1 MSDATARVEPGR
13 FLAPAPDTVK
23 RLLVLARA
31 HRRALELVL
40 ALAIY
45 LGFACY
51 FTWPLVTNLA
61 HIFYGAAG
69 DPYGTMAFY
78 RELVAHHLNPFL
90 PGNISQFNAPEG
102 QPIPWT
108 RDLASLPGVGTQYL
122 LTAVFGTIPANG
134 LYVLLGYTLTGVVTF
149 AFVRRLTGNVWAAL
163 IAGWAFA
170 FYPYAILNGQGHDDN
185 VQGWVLVLGV
195 WRMVELMKRPSRRNA
210 ILAGLA
216 VVLGMW
222 WDPYFIL
229 LGGVSYVAAAVACL
243 AVAWRA
249 GGLRSVVGPQAITA
263 ATVVVFL
270 GFLGVLSNTGPSG
283 NSLGVRTN
291 GVEELNTYSARPLE
305 YLIPDSQSPL
315 FGADTAHYLE
325 THIHGSNPSEATLY
339 VGITTILLALVAF
352 WAFVRRKLP
361 PGIGGTVLLLSF
373 VVVAAFITS
382 APPEGRLL
390 GVLIPFPSH
399 FISQVTSTWR
409 VYSRFVIVVMLGLSV
424 LAGIGLHALTRGR
437 VWWVQVAILLCA
449 SVAVP
454 LDLWGRL
461 IGRTNTIETPGVYAA
476 LAREPLGLAA
486 QYPLTPNGY
495 NLYDELFFQNAGGKP
510 LINGYPEGT
519 AEERRALSLANL
531 TEPTS
536 APRLAALGVR
546 YIVVESTP
554 PDYGLAPPGK
564 PGRGFRLLYKEPYA
578 NLYAVTA
585 KPLSPALAADG
596 EGFSVNETTP
606 LGNFSWLVQPRGT
619 IELAGGCVHCSGVL
633 TMTLIPFARPRTVVV
648 STAGGHV
655 LARRL
660 VAGPTRVSVPL
671 EFSRHA
677 SVGLAATP
685 GPQSIIKTIGG
696 SDPRSVS
703 VQVGDLEFTGSS
715 GGAKVRGS

>member
-1 MSDATARVEPGR
+1 MSDATAGVELGHIPASAPG
-13 FLAPAPDTVK
+13 AAK

-31 HRRALELVL
+31 RRRPLELVL
-40 ALAIY
+40 AFAIY

-61 HIFYGAAG
+61 HIFYGASG

-90 PGNISQFNAPEG
+90 PGNISQFNAPQG

-108 RDLASLPGVGTQYL
+108 RDLASMPGVLTEYL
-122 LTAVFGTIPANG
+122 LTAAFGPTPANG
-134 LYVLLGYTLTGVVTF
+134 LYALMGYTLTGVVTF
-149 AFVRRLTGNVWAAL
+149 AFVRHLTGNVWAAL

-185 VQGWVLVLGV
+185 IQGWVLVLGI
-195 WRMVELMKRPSRRNA
+195 WRMVELMNRPSRRNA

-216 VVLGMW
+216 VVFGMW

-249 GGLRSVVGPQAITA
+249 GRLRSVLGSQAITA
-263 ATVVVFL
+263 AIVVVFL
-270 GFLGVLSNTGPSG
+270 GFLGLLSTGPAG
-283 NSLGVRTN
+283 NSIGVRTN
-291 GVEELNTYSARPLE
+291 GVEQLNTYSARPLE
-305 YLIPDSQSPL
+305 YLLPDAQSPL
-315 FGADTAHYLE
+315 FGADTTHYLE

-339 VGITTILLALVAF
+339 VGITTILLSLVAF
-352 WAFVRRKLP
+352 WAFVRRKLTP
-361 PGIGGTVLLLSF
+361 SLGGAVLLLSL
-373 VVVAAFITS
+373 VVAAAFITS

-399 FISQVTSTWR
+399 FISEITSTWR
-409 VYSRFVIVVMLGLSV
+409 VYARFVIVVMLGLSA

-437 VWWVQVAILLCA
+437 VWWVQVTILLCA

-461 IGRTNTIETPGVYAA
+461 AGRTNTIVTPRVYAA
-476 LAREPLGLAA
+476 LAREPFGLTA

-495 NLYDELFFQNAGGKP
+495 NPYDELFFQNAGGKP

-531 TEPTS
+531 SEPTT
-536 APRLAALGVR
+536 APRLATLGVR

-554 PDYGLAPPGK
+554 PGYGLAPPGK
-564 PGRGFRLLYKEPYA
+564 PGRGFKLLFEEPYA

-585 KPLSPALAADG
+585 KPSSPALAADG

-606 LGNFSWLVQPRGT
+606 LGNFSWLVQPSGT
-619 IELAGGCVHCSGVL
+619 IELAGGCAHCNGVL

-648 STAGGHV
+648 STASGQV

-677 SVGLAATP
+677 SVVLAATP
-685 GPQSIIKTIGG
+685 GPQSIVETIGG

-703 VQVGDLEFTGSS
+703 VQVGDLEFTRSA